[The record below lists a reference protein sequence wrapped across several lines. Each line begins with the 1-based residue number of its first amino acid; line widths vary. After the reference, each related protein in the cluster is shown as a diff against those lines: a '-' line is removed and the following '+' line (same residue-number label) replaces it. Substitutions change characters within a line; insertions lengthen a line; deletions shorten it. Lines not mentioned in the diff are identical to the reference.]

1 MKKTL
6 FLFVGSMISSLSM
19 NAQVL
24 QNENFDALTLGNVGT
39 DITGATAGQDG
50 WFTASSNGAAPTTST
65 NASNTNFQIV
75 SNGNNATNGL
85 KITTADGNKG
95 SRFMWKD
102 GLVAAWDARTSGNDV
117 IQVEFDIYSGP
128 ATTSKTQVGV
138 RAYGTDAVAVTS
150 RVIGGFVLTMDTKVL
165 NGLAYLNN
173 AGTYNTYLVNLAA
186 APGIVLA
193 ADTWYR
199 IGFAY
204 DSVNGKVTWKG
215 PGFYTSLPA
224 ANWAGPF
231 PPEEVDFV
239 SSTPTTNA
247 ASTDAMFDSL
257 VTTAVATEA
266 LLGVNQLA
274 TINSKKFNIFPNP
287 ANNFVTVSNDDNVAI
302 NKVTLTDINGRT
314 VKTVDANGVSQTQIN
329 ISELNAGVY
338 FLNIDTNEGSATK
351 KIIKN

>member
-6 FLFVGSMISSLSM
+6 FLFVGSMVSSLSM

-24 QNENFDALTLGNVGT
+24 QTEDFNSTTLGNVGT
-39 DITGATAGQDG
+39 DITGAAASPEG
-50 WFTASSNGAAPTTST
+50 WFTFSSNGTAPTTST
-65 NASNTNFQIV
+65 NADVTNFQFV
-75 SNGNNATNGL
+75 SNGNNSTNGL
-85 KITTADGNKG
+85 KITTANGNKG

-102 GLVAAWDARTSGNDV
+102 GLVAAWDARTPGNDI

-128 ATTSKTQVGV
+128 ATTSKTQAGV
-138 RAYGTDAVAVTS
+138 RAYGTDAAATTS
-150 RVIGGFVLTMDTKVL
+150 RVVGGFVLTMDTKVL
-165 NGLAYLNN
+165 SGVAYLNN
-173 AGTYNTYLVNLAA
+173 AGTYNTYLINLAA
-186 APGIVLA
+186 APGLTLT

-199 IGFAY
+199 IGVAY
-204 DSVNGKVTWKG
+204 DSTTGEVIWKG

-247 ASTDAMFDSL
+247 AATDVIFDNL

-274 TINSKKFNIFPNP
+274 TINSKKFNVYPNP
-287 ANNFVTVSNDDNVAI
+287 ANNFVTVSNEDNVAI
-302 NKVTLTDINGRT
+302 NKISITDINGRT
-314 VKTVDANGVSQTQIN
+314 VKSVDANGLSEAQIN

-351 KIIKN
+351 KIVKN